1 MKRLLVIC
9 LCCLS
14 LGLYAAQ
21 KDYMQQIIE
30 LNAETH
36 PLLRSLSEKGV
47 MHAYSSWARAHI
59 ANREFMPAVE
69 VYQQAVRDTFLSA
82 DYRTVLAMELAAL
95 YNNQLLMHRSAQ
107 QVLDEHRFSV
117 DYPQSW
123 VWSYRMAQTQLYMHQ
138 YDRALAQLDSL
149 ITAMPDAEYDVYA
162 TRGFLHLSMQH
173 YEDALADLTQAMHR
187 NSDSTDYYRM
197 ASNLA
202 FAQAGANDCQGAI
215 STISACLRYA
225 QQTAQ
230 DVDAAI
236 YHRKRAQLYLA
247 CRDTAA
253 ADADY
258 RTYWQLEKT
267 YILRHF
273 AAMTE
278 QQRLDYWANR
288 KPLLSQA
295 FQLGQYDPAFLADLA
310 IFRHQAALLGV
321 HDTTREALEKRMS
334 VQAKQIQ
341 KALSKEEAALEFVK
355 YKDRDTWR
363 YAAIVLTPTDIRFVP
378 LCDEEQLPV
387 EAICSASSEDKNRL
401 YTSRELGDLIWQP
414 LLPYI
419 RHAKEVWFAPDGILH
434 MLAIEYLEYPEP
446 QRPMMHRLT
455 STGLLAQ
462 RSKRAKQPEVNA
474 LLIGGL
480 DYDRL
485 EDEETPAA
493 ATNQNGL
500 RYWVNTRNRMALFT
514 YLPGSRAEVDAIA
527 DNIARWEKTYD
538 ESEEL
543 LKQEFGHF
551 NLVHLSTHGYSLEV
565 AVTQPDALW
574 SDSVTT
580 DNSLLGTGLAL
591 SGANI
596 AYRYPMRDDGL
607 LTGREICEMDL
618 RKVDFVVAS
627 ACQSAQGRI
636 SDEGPAGL
644 LRSLKFAGVGCVF
657 ATLWAVDDTATTLF
671 MHFFYEAWQNGKNCS
686 RRQALLRAQ
695 EQLRSYGTD
704 TPRTQ
709 RTFNAAKLRGEYTQT
724 QTAIYDAPYYWAPF
738 ILVDD
743 IVTNK

>member
-1 MKRLLVIC
+1 MKRLLFIC

-14 LGLYAAQ
+14 LGVYATQ
-21 KDYMQQIIE
+21 KDYLQQIND
-30 LNAETH
+30 LKAETH

-59 ANREFMPAVE
+59 ANREYMPAVE
-69 VYQQAVRDTFLSA
+69 VYQLAVRDTFLSA

-107 QVLDEHRFSV
+107 EVLDENRFSAEF
-117 DYPQSW
+117 PQAW
-123 VWSYRMAQTQLYMHQ
+123 VWNYRMAQTQLYMHQ
-138 YDRALAQLDSL
+138 YDQALSQLDSL
-149 ITAMPDAEYDVYA
+149 LTAMPDAEYDVYA
-162 TRGFLHLSMQH
+162 TRGYLHLSQQR
-173 YEDALADLTQAMHR
+173 YPEAVADLTQAMR
-187 NSDSTDYYRM
+187 RSADSTDYYRM
-197 ASNLA
+197 ASNMA
-202 FAQAGANDCQGAI
+202 FAQAGTNDCDGAI
-215 STISACLRYA
+215 ETISGCLRYVRK
-225 QQTAQ
+225 TGQ
-230 DVDAAI
+230 DIDAAI
-236 YHRKRAQLYLA
+236 YHRKRAQLYMA
-247 CRDTAA
+247 CGDTAA
-253 ADADY
+253 ADANY
-258 RTYWQLEKT
+258 KTYWQLERG
-267 YILRHF
+267 YIIRHF

-295 FQLGQYDPAFLADLA
+295 FQIGQYDPSFLADLA
-310 IFRHQAALLGV
+310 VFRHQAALLGV
-321 HDTTREALEKRMS
+321 HDTNRAALEKRLS
-334 VQAKQIQ
+334 VNAKQIQ

-355 YKDRDTWR
+355 YKDQGTWR
-363 YAAIVLTPTDIRFVP
+363 YAALVLTPTDIRFVP

-387 EAICSASSEDKNRL
+387 QDICSTSSEDKNRL
-401 YTSRELGDLIWQP
+401 YTSRELGELLWQP

-419 RHAKEVWFAPDGILH
+419 RHAKEIWFAPAGILH
-434 MLAIEYLEYPEP
+434 MLAIEHLVYPEP
-446 QRPMMHRLT
+446 QRPAMHRLT

-462 RSKRAKQPEVNA
+462 RAKKAKQPGVNA

-493 ATNQNGL
+493 PTNQNGL
-500 RYWVNTRNRMALFT
+500 RYWVNARNRMALFT

-527 DNIARWEKTYD
+527 DNIARWVKTYD
-538 ESEEL
+538 ESEEM
-543 LKQEFGHF
+543 LKQEFGLF

-565 AVTQPDALW
+565 AVTQPDELW

-580 DNSLLGTGLAL
+580 DNSLLGTGIAL

-596 AYRYPMRDDGL
+596 AYRYPTRDDGL

-644 LRSLKFAGVGCVF
+644 LRSLKLAGVGAVL
-657 ATLWAVDDTATTLF
+657 ATLWPVDDTATTLF
-671 MHFFYEAWQNGKNCS
+671 MHYFYEAWQNGKQCT
-686 RRQALLRAQ
+686 RQQALLRAQ
-695 EQLRSYGTD
+695 EQLRQYGTD

-709 RTFNAAKLRGEYTQT
+709 RTFNAATLHGEYTQT

-743 IVTNK
+743 IQTNK